1 MMDELLGFITLLY
14 SQNPSFPP
22 EGITSYPIIYN
33 KQEKGT
39 EKESPTIL
47 IQEISHD
54 NSTSY
59 NPWNKS
65 EALNFILFFKSQE
78 HRWFLG

>member
-1 MMDELLGFITLLY
+1 MNCYVSLPFCTPRTPAFLATL
-14 SQNPSFPP
+14 
-22 EGITSYPIIYN
+22 ITSYPIIYN

>member
-1 MMDELLGFITLLY
+1 MDELLGFITLLY
-14 SQNPSFPP
+14 SQNSSFPP
-22 EGITSYPIIYN
+22 KGIISYPITYY

-47 IQEISHD
+47 IQEVSHD
-54 NSTSY
+54 NTTSY

-65 EALNFILFFKSQE
+65 EALNIFFFFKS
-78 HRWFLG
+78 HGHKWF